1 MDSPEAGKL
10 VAGEELSITAQEN
23 IGGILRVQFAR
34 GWASVTSK
42 QGTPLLELID

>member
-23 IGGILRVQFAR
+23 IG
-34 GWASVTSK
+34 
-42 QGTPLLELID
+42 